1 MSKKRRITSKN
12 EKLAKK
18 SKSDE
23 DDSDSSSMAP
33 VDFSSPRKMFET
45 LISPI
50 TFEDFTANY
59 WESKPLVIHRPE
71 SSVGKLYGRLFTKQD
86 LFSLVRKEE
95 LQFVTDI
102 NVVQY
107 KNGQRENGNGKGRA
121 TASKLD
127 KLFNGGGTFQIHQPQ
142 RFQLELRRVLE
153 NMESFFGCLVGANVY
168 MTPSGCQ
175 GLPPHYDD
183 VEVFI
188 LQTEGEKHW
197 RLYKPLVE
205 LPQEY
210 SKDLLPE
217 QIGNPTHD
225 FVLKAGDLLYF
236 PRGTIHQAVAS
247 SSQTHSTHITISTYQ
262 HHSWGDYLNSIFPE
276 LLQEAM
282 DSDVSFRRGLPI
294 NFLKSSKISK
304 SGKMNSVV
312 QLLLQKIKY
321 TQFVPPESMIEDF
334 MFSRLPPYGVDGEEL
349 RDSIP
354 DGVEPSL
361 KSLVKLSHP
370 DHICFLIKA
379 EPPTPAMDDE
389 DESDDESDEDDEEP
403 VPSKKQAVEAETA
416 DRREMLYVYSS
427 IYNDH
432 RAHMMNKQDREDDS
446 SQGLVLKF
454 PKHYLDAVDQ
464 LKSSSDQFIL
474 VQDFDL
480 RSNSDKENLARALW
494 SSHLLEVHPNRNSKA
509 LKATKVD

>member
-1 MSKKRRITSKN
+1 
-12 EKLAKK
+12 
-18 SKSDE
+18 
-23 DDSDSSSMAP
+23 
-33 VDFSSPRKMFET
+33 
-45 LISPI
+45 
-50 TFEDFTANY
+50 
-59 WESKPLVIHRPE
+59 
-71 SSVGKLYGRLFTKQD
+71 
-86 LFSLVRKEE
+86 
-95 LQFVTDI
+95 
-102 NVVQY
+102 
-107 KNGQRENGNGKGRA
+107 
-121 TASKLD
+121 
-127 KLFNGGGTFQIHQPQ
+127 
-142 RFQLELRRVLE
+142 
-153 NMESFFGCLVGANVY
+153 

-188 LQTEGEKHW
+188 LQVEGEKHW
-197 RLYKPLVE
+197 RLYKPLIE

-247 SSQTHSTHITISTYQ
+247 SSNTHSTHITISTYQ
-262 HHSWGDYLNSIFPE
+262 HHTWGDYLNSVFPE

-304 SGKMNSVV
+304 SEKMNSVV

-321 TQFVPPESMIEDF
+321 SQFVAPDSMIEDF
-334 MFSRLPPYGVDGEEL
+334 MFNRLPPYGVDGEGM

-354 DGVEPSL
+354 DGIPPSL

-370 DHICFLIKA
+370 EHICCLVKK
-379 EPPTPAMDDE
+379 EEPTPANEDEDDDDDE
-389 DESDDESDEDDEEP
+389 SEESDDDSDP
-403 VPSKKQAVEAETA
+403 VPSKKPALDGETDDDSGT

-432 RAHMMNKQDREDDS
+432 RVHMMNKEDRDDES

-454 PKHYLDAVDQ
+454 PKHYQDAVEQ
-464 LKSSSDQFIL
+464 LKSSVDQFLL
-474 VQDFDL
+474 VQDIDL
-480 RSNSDKENLARALW
+480 HNNSDKENLARALW
-494 SSHLLEVHPNRNSKA
+494 SSHLLEVHPNKNSKA
-509 LKATKVD
+509 LKTTKVD